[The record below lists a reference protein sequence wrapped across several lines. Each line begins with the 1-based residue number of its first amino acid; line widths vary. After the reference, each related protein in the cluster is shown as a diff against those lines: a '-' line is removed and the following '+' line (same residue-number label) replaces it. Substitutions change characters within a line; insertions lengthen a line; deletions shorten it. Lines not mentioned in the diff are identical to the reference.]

1 MADLREV
8 LRASLTGRVCIVGV
22 GNPDC
27 GDDGLG
33 MRLADSVRAAGHPDV
48 ILAERTPERWVGR
61 LTRGGFQ
68 TILFL
73 DAVEM
78 GASPGAAVF
87 LSRGE
92 IAARCPQISTHKLS
106 LSTLARLIEADGPA
120 RVFLLGVQPR
130 SVGLGSGLSAPVQLT
145 LDLLQNLL
153 ADVLAIAG
161 DPLPAC
167 GERL

>member
-1 MADLREV
+1 MADLRDV
-8 LRASLTGRVCIVGV
+8 LRASLTGRVCVVGI

-33 MRLADSVRAAGHPDV
+33 VRLAESLRAMGHPDV
-48 ILAERTPERWVGR
+48 ILAERSPERWVGL

-68 TILFL
+68 TVLFL
-73 DAVEM
+73 DAVGM

-92 IAARCPQISTHKLS
+92 IAARYPQVSTHKLS

-130 SVGLGSGLSAPVQLT
+130 SVGLASGLSAPVQLT
-145 LDLLQNLL
+145 LNVLRDLLVE
-153 ADVLAIAG
+153 VLAIAG
-161 DPLPAC
+161 DPLPVG
-167 GERL
+167 GERP